1 MEPLNSCTWPVHRVP
16 LGAEGLPTLKSSSKG
31 AQAILNGATPY
42 LRQRRLPF
50 SRLYKPGVEGG
61 FRGGLA
67 KEPSAADSATDKS
80 TTPRSLNADDR
91 ATKITELEP
100 AEGTFQEFAMK
111 CVLPPHREA
120 ISFKSYDDYEAHY
133 VKTHTNR
140 CLECG
145 RNLPSEHLLNVH
157 HEECHDSFAAV
168 RRERGEH
175 TYSCFVEGCERK
187 CMTPQKRRMHLIDKH
202 MYPKNFFFAV
212 TKEGIDGRR
221 SLLVEGGH
229 HRRKSSSAVN
239 TKESKRKSSI
249 LETQGGG
256 KQKEEGRKPPAEDEG
271 KTPSAASQ
279 PAAPPPD
286 PTERPD
292 TEMEDLA
299 GAMSALQFVPN
310 SVRFGRGGGRAGFA
324 KR

>member
-1 MEPLNSCTWPVHRVP
+1 MKRSREAEEDQPTAGYPADERNS
-16 LGAEGLPTLKSSSKG
+16 S
-31 AQAILNGATPY
+31 TP
-42 LRQRRLPF
+42 
-50 SRLYKPGVEGG
+50 E
-61 FRGGLA
+61 
-67 KEPSAADSATDKS
+67 T
-80 TTPRSLNADDR
+80 DDR
-91 ATKITELEP
+91 VTKFTELEP
-100 AEGTFQEFAMK
+100 SADTALEDFAMK
-111 CVLPPHREA
+111 CSMPPHREVLT
-120 ISFKSYDDYEAHY
+120 FKSYDEYEAHY

-145 RNLPSEHLLNVH
+145 RNLPSDHLLNVH

-168 RRERGEH
+168 RRGRGEH

-202 MYPKNFFFAV
+202 GFPKNYFFAV

-229 HRRKSSSAVN
+229 HRRKSSSAFST
-239 TKESKRKSSI
+239 TKESRRRSGI
-249 LETQGGG
+249 LESSAPQA
-256 KQKEEGRKPPAEDEG
+256 KEPQTTGEAATKMSTEP
-271 KTPSAASQ
+271 TPTGLVTS
-279 PAAPPPD
+279 
-286 PTERPD
+286 ERPD
-292 TEMEDLA
+292 TEMDDLA

>member
-1 MEPLNSCTWPVHRVP
+1 MKRSRE
-16 LGAEGLPTLKSSSKG
+16 AEGEQSSSG
-31 AQAILNGATPY
+31 YPAD
-42 LRQRRLPF
+42 R
-50 SRLYKPGVEGG
+50 EGSSET
-61 FRGGLA
+61 LV
-67 KEPSAADSATDKS
+67 T
-80 TTPRSLNADDR
+80 DDR
-91 ATKITELEP
+91 VTKFTELEHL
-100 AEGTFQEFAMK
+100 AETAAPDRVAMK
-111 CVLPPHREA
+111 CSMPPHKEA
-120 ISFKSYDDYEAHY
+120 LTFKSYDEYEAHY

-202 MYPKNFFFAV
+202 SFPKNYFFAL
-212 TKEGIDGRR
+212 TREGIDGRR

-229 HRRKSSSAVN
+229 HQRKSSGTFST
-239 TKESKRKSSI
+239 TKESKRRSSI
-249 LETQGGG
+249 LESSTPQG
-256 KQKEEGRKPPAEDEG
+256 KESQAPGNAAIKTSKEPGLTESAIAEHL
-271 KTPSAASQ
+271 
-279 PAAPPPD
+279 
-286 PTERPD
+286 D
-292 TEMEDLA
+292 TEMDDLA

>member
-1 MEPLNSCTWPVHRVP
+1 MKRSRE
-16 LGAEGLPTLKSSSKG
+16 AEEE
-31 AQAILNGATPY
+31 Q
-42 LRQRRLPF
+42 PF
-50 SRLYKPGVEGG
+50 SGYPADEYSSPG
-61 FRGGLA
+61 
-67 KEPSAADSATDKS
+67 
-80 TTPRSLNADDR
+80 TPEADDR
-91 ATKITELEP
+91 LAKFTELDP
-100 AEGTFQEFAMK
+100 SAETALEDFAMK
-111 CVLPPHREA
+111 CSMPPHREA
-120 ISFKSYDDYEAHY
+120 LTFQSYDEYEAHY

-145 RNLPSEHLLNVH
+145 RNLPSEHLLSVH

-202 MYPKNFFFAV
+202 GFPKNYFFAV

-229 HRRKSSSAVN
+229 HRRKSSSAFGT
-239 TKESKRKSSI
+239 TKESKRRSGI
-249 LETQGGG
+249 LESSAPQTKESQAPG
-256 KQKEEGRKPPAEDEG
+256 KISTEP
-271 KTPSAASQ
+271 TPTDSVT
-279 PAAPPPD
+279 
-286 PTERPD
+286 TERTD
-292 TEMEDLA
+292 TEMDDLA

>member
-1 MEPLNSCTWPVHRVP
+1 MKRSRE
-16 LGAEGLPTLKSSSKG
+16 AEEESSVGRDAAGDQIS
-31 AQAILNGATPY
+31 
-42 LRQRRLPF
+42 
-50 SRLYKPGVEGG
+50 SRTV
-61 FRGGLA
+61 
-67 KEPSAADSATDKS
+67 D
-80 TTPRSLNADDR
+80 ADDLS
-91 ATKITELEP
+91 TKFAELEP
-100 AEGTFQEFAMK
+100 SVDGPAGDVAMK
-111 CVLPPHREA
+111 CFLPPHREA
-120 ISFKSYDDYEAHY
+120 LTFKSYDEYEAHY
-133 VKTHTNR
+133 IKAHTNR
-140 CLECG
+140 CIECG

-157 HEECHDSFAAV
+157 HEECHDSIAAV

-175 TYSCFVEGCERK
+175 TVRHPLLASYDIHQHRAQYSCFVEGCERK

-212 TKEGIDGRR
+212 TREGIDGRR

-229 HRRKSSSAVN
+229 HRRKSSSVN
-239 TKESKRKSSI
+239 VKDSKRKSS
-249 LETQGGG
+249 LQDPSSSKGQSQQSVKGHKKDG
-256 KQKEEGRKPPAEDEG
+256 ASAQKQD
-271 KTPSAASQ
+271 ASTQ
-279 PAAPPPD
+279 PAQHA

>member
-1 MEPLNSCTWPVHRVP
+1 
-16 LGAEGLPTLKSSSKG
+16 
-31 AQAILNGATPY
+31 
-42 LRQRRLPF
+42 
-50 SRLYKPGVEGG
+50 
-61 FRGGLA
+61 
-67 KEPSAADSATDKS
+67 
-80 TTPRSLNADDR
+80 
-91 ATKITELEP
+91 
-100 AEGTFQEFAMK
+100 MK
-111 CVLPPHREA
+111 CSLPPHKEA
-120 ISFKSYDDYEAHY
+120 ISFKSYDEYETHYIKAHM
-133 VKTHTNR
+133 NR

-229 HRRKSSSAVN
+229 HRRKSSNVTSA
-239 TKESKRKSSI
+239 TESKRKSSI
-249 LETQGGG
+249 LESSIAESS
-256 KQKEEGRKPPAEDEG
+256 QKEEERGATEHQE
-271 KTPSAASQ
+271 SASKQSATKGSTARRPTTAQ
-279 PAAPPPD
+279 AD

-292 TEMEDLA
+292 TEMDDLA

>member
-1 MEPLNSCTWPVHRVP
+1 MKRSREAEEDQPSSGYPADERSSPGTPEPV
-16 LGAEGLPTLKSSSKG
+16 
-31 AQAILNGATPY
+31 
-42 LRQRRLPF
+42 
-50 SRLYKPGVEGG
+50 
-61 FRGGLA
+61 
-67 KEPSAADSATDKS
+67 
-80 TTPRSLNADDR
+80 DR
-91 ATKITELEP
+91 ATKFTELGP
-100 AEGTFQEFAMK
+100 SAEAKPEDVAMN
-111 CVLPPHREA
+111 CSMPPHREVLT
-120 ISFKSYDDYEAHY
+120 FKSYDEYETHY

-157 HEECHDSFAAV
+157 HEECHDSFAVV

-202 MYPKNFFFAV
+202 SFPKNYFFAV

-229 HRRKSSSAVN
+229 HRRKSSSVFGM
-239 TKESKRKSSI
+239 TKESKRRSSI
-249 LETQGGG
+249 LESSTSQGNESQTPGDAAT
-256 KQKEEGRKPPAEDEG
+256 KTSTEPTPAH
-271 KTPSAASQ
+271 
-279 PAAPPPD
+279 PAA
-286 PTERPD
+286 TERPD
-292 TEMEDLA
+292 AEMDDLA

>member
-1 MEPLNSCTWPVHRVP
+1 MKRSRE
-16 LGAEGLPTLKSSSKG
+16 AEEEQPSSGNLADERSSSG
-31 AQAILNGATPY
+31 TPEAY
-42 LRQRRLPF
+42 DR
-50 SRLYKPGVEGG
+50 V
-61 FRGGLA
+61 A
-67 KEPSAADSATDKS
+67 KF
-80 TTPRSLNADDR
+80 
-91 ATKITELEP
+91 TELEP
-100 AEGTFQEFAMK
+100 CAETAPEDFAMK
-111 CVLPPHREA
+111 CSMPPHREVLT
-120 ISFKSYDDYEAHY
+120 FKSYDEYEAHY
-133 VKTHTNR
+133 VKMHTNR

-175 TYSCFVEGCERK
+175 TYSCFVEDCERK

-202 MYPKNFFFAV
+202 GFPKNYFFAV

-229 HRRKSSSAVN
+229 HRRKSSGAFGT
-239 TKESKRKSSI
+239 TKESKRRSGI
-249 LETQGGG
+249 LESSAPQG
-256 KQKEEGRKPPAEDEG
+256 KESQ
-271 KTPSAASQ
+271 TPGDAVTKVLME
-279 PAAPPPD
+279 PTPTHPVT
-286 PTERPD
+286 TERPD
-292 TEMEDLA
+292 TEMDDLA

>member
-1 MEPLNSCTWPVHRVP
+1 MKR
-16 LGAEGLPTLKSSSKG
+16 
-31 AQAILNGATPY
+31 
-42 LRQRRLPF
+42 
-50 SRLYKPGVEGG
+50 SREDQE
-61 FRGGLA
+61 
-67 KEPSAADSATDKS
+67 EPSAADSATDKS
-80 TTPRSLNADDR
+80 TTPRSLDADDR

-271 KTPSAASQ
+271 KTSSAVSQ
-279 PAAPPPD
+279 PAAPTPD

>member
-1 MEPLNSCTWPVHRVP
+1 MKRSRE
-16 LGAEGLPTLKSSSKG
+16 AEEEQPSASYPADECSSSG
-31 AQAILNGATPY
+31 TPGPDN
-42 LRQRRLPF
+42 R
-50 SRLYKPGVEGG
+50 V
-61 FRGGLA
+61 A
-67 KEPSAADSATDKS
+67 KF
-80 TTPRSLNADDR
+80 
-91 ATKITELEP
+91 TELEP
-100 AEGTFQEFAMK
+100 SAETALEDFAMK
-111 CVLPPHREA
+111 CSMPPHREVVT
-120 ISFKSYDDYEAHY
+120 FKSYDEHEAHY

-140 CLECG
+140 CLECR

-202 MYPKNFFFAV
+202 GFPKNYFFAV

-229 HRRKSSSAVN
+229 HRRKSSSAFGT
-239 TKESKRKSSI
+239 TKESKRRSGI
-249 LETQGGG
+249 LESSAPQA
-256 KQKEEGRKPPAEDEG
+256 KESQ
-271 KTPSAASQ
+271 TPGDAVTKMSTEPTPTDSAT
-279 PAAPPPD
+279 
-286 PTERPD
+286 TERPD
-292 TEMEDLA
+292 TEMDDLA

>member
-1 MEPLNSCTWPVHRVP
+1 MKRSRE
-16 LGAEGLPTLKSSSKG
+16 AEEEQPSSGHPAGEQSG
-31 AQAILNGATPY
+31 SGTP
-42 LRQRRLPF
+42 
-50 SRLYKPGVEGG
+50 E
-61 FRGGLA
+61 
-67 KEPSAADSATDKS
+67 T
-80 TTPRSLNADDR
+80 DDR
-91 ATKITELEP
+91 VSKFTELEP
-100 AEGTFQEFAMK
+100 SAEATPEDFTMK
-111 CVLPPHREA
+111 CSMPPHREVLA
-120 ISFKSYDDYEAHY
+120 FKSYDEYEAHY

-202 MYPKNFFFAV
+202 NFPKNYFFAV

-229 HRRKSSSAVN
+229 HRRKPSSAFST
-239 TKESKRKSSI
+239 TKESKRMSSI
-249 LETQGGG
+249 LESTSQG
-256 KQKEEGRKPPAEDEG
+256 KESQASGDAITKTMTEPTPAH
-271 KTPSAASQ
+271 
-279 PAAPPPD
+279 PA
-286 PTERPD
+286 TTGRPD
-292 TEMEDLA
+292 TEMDDLA

>member
-1 MEPLNSCTWPVHRVP
+1 
-16 LGAEGLPTLKSSSKG
+16 
-31 AQAILNGATPY
+31 
-42 LRQRRLPF
+42 
-50 SRLYKPGVEGG
+50 
-61 FRGGLA
+61 
-67 KEPSAADSATDKS
+67 
-80 TTPRSLNADDR
+80 
-91 ATKITELEP
+91 
-100 AEGTFQEFAMK
+100 MK
-111 CVLPPHREA
+111 CSMPPHKEA
-120 ISFKSYDDYEAHY
+120 LTFKSYDEYEAHY
-133 VKTHTNR
+133 AKTHTNR

-202 MYPKNFFFAV
+202 SFPKNYFFAL
-212 TKEGIDGRR
+212 TREGIDGRR

-229 HRRKSSSAVN
+229 HRRKSSGTFST

-249 LETQGGG
+249 LESSTSQG
-256 KQKEEGRKPPAEDEG
+256 KESKAPGNVAIKTSKEPGLTGHESAIAEHL
-271 KTPSAASQ
+271 
-279 PAAPPPD
+279 
-286 PTERPD
+286 D
-292 TEMEDLA
+292 TEMDDLA

-310 SVRFGRGGGRAGFA
+310 SVRFGRGGGRVGFA

>member
-1 MEPLNSCTWPVHRVP
+1 MKRSREAEEEQPSSGYPADERSI
-16 LGAEGLPTLKSSSKG
+16 LG
-31 AQAILNGATPY
+31 
-42 LRQRRLPF
+42 
-50 SRLYKPGVEGG
+50 
-61 FRGGLA
+61 
-67 KEPSAADSATDKS
+67 
-80 TTPRSLNADDR
+80 TTETDDR
-91 ATKITELEP
+91 VTKFTELECSVET
-100 AEGTFQEFAMK
+100 ALEDFAMK
-111 CVLPPHREA
+111 CSMPPHREVLT
-120 ISFKSYDDYEAHY
+120 FKSYDEYEAHY

-168 RRERGEH
+168 KRERGEH

-202 MYPKNFFFAV
+202 SFPKNYFFAV

-229 HRRKSSSAVN
+229 HRRKSSGAFGT
-239 TKESKRKSSI
+239 TKESKRRSGTQESSAPQAR
-249 LETQGGG
+249 ES
-256 KQKEEGRKPPAEDEG
+256 GRPDDAVTKISTESPP
-271 KTPSAASQ
+271 T
-279 PAAPPPD
+279 D
-286 PTERPD
+286 PVTTERPD
-292 TEMEDLA
+292 TEMDDLA
-299 GAMSALQFVPN
+299 GAMSALHFVPN

>member
-1 MEPLNSCTWPVHRVP
+1 MKRSREDEEEPFAADNDRNSPAVS
-16 LGAEGLPTLKSSSKG
+16 LD
-31 AQAILNGATPY
+31 
-42 LRQRRLPF
+42 
-50 SRLYKPGVEGG
+50 EGG
-61 FRGGLA
+61 
-67 KEPSAADSATDKS
+67 S
-80 TTPRSLNADDR
+80 R
-91 ATKITELEP
+91 ATKIAELETS
-100 AEGTFQEFAMK
+100 AVSSEDFAMR
-111 CVLPPHREA
+111 CSLPPHRDA
-120 ISFKSYDDYEAHY
+120 IAFKSYDEYEAHY
-133 VKTHTNR
+133 IKTHTNR

-168 RRERGEH
+168 KRERGEH

-229 HRRKSSSAVN
+229 HRRKSSTAVAS
-239 TKESKRKSSI
+239 KESKRKSSI
-249 LETQGGG
+249 LESSSTQGETKMEVDEKKGG
-256 KQKEEGRKPPAEDEG
+256 KEAR
-271 KTPSAASQ
+271 AASSSGQATQ
-279 PAAPPPD
+279 PTTQPD

-292 TEMEDLA
+292 TDMEDLA